1 VSQTEACA
9 CGSKLLQGTAVVCR
23 PMCIYVYSSGPMVTQ
38 TNMTLRVIPVVC
50 GEHRNWRGRGL
61 GHHYFLGGFTVYGH
75 ESCPGE
81 K

>member
-38 TNMTLRVIPVVC
+38 TNMTLRVIAVVC
-50 GEHRNWRGRGL
+50 GEHRNLRAGGL
-61 GHHYFLGGFTVYGH
+61 GTTTFGWVYSVWSRTFSG
-75 ESCPGE
+75 
-81 K
+81 